1 MPGAASSTFAASSGH
16 GVPRAIGLIG
26 DRLAAWSAR
35 AAAGAD
41 APALAELN
49 GFAQQ
54 LQQVARLAGHPS
66 AAPWAAVDM
75 AAAVRAVVEAS
86 RAEAEQARL
95 ALQVDGPPILATMP
109 AAAFTLLVELL
120 VAQALACG
128 ERLHLSTAWHG
139 APARPALRA
148 QLARRVSGPG
158 PDADAG
164 ELPLLLAALLAR
176 SLGFAW
182 LSSEPG
188 RPEIL
193 VLCPPL
199 AAEPASA
206 GPAGPDPDEGLPRTP
221 AAAGGRVLLLDPVPS
236 ARELACQLLDG
247 AGLSVTPAADLD
259 QARDALRAGDPDVL
273 LTGLPI
279 ATTPGLAALIDDMRL
294 RSPWLRVIELVDE
307 PNAYAFSLPG
317 EDAPGRLSRSELR
330 EHLLTAVA
338 QEIDGTRGI

>member
-1 MPGAASSTFAASSGH
+1 MPGASSSSFAASSGH

-26 DRLAAWSAR
+26 DRLAAWSAQ
-35 AAAGAD
+35 AAAGAH
-41 APALAELN
+41 APALAELS
-49 GFAQQ
+49 GFAQR

-66 AAPWAAVDM
+66 SAPWAVVDM

-86 RAEAEQARL
+86 HAQARQAGL

-109 AAAFTLLVELL
+109 AAVFTLLLELL
-120 VAQALACG
+120 VEQALACG

-148 QLARRVSGPG
+148 QLMRRAALA
-158 PDADAG
+158 DTDAG

-182 LSSEPG
+182 LASEPG
-188 RPEIL
+188 RPETL

-199 AAEPASA
+199 AAEPA
-206 GPAGPDPDEGLPRTP
+206 PAGSVAPDDGLPRTP
-221 AAAGGRVLLLDPVPS
+221 PAAGGRVLLLDPVPS

-247 AGLSVTPAADLD
+247 AGLSVAPAADLD
-259 QARDALRAGDPDVL
+259 QARDALRNGDPDVL
-273 LTGLPI
+273 LTGLPL
-279 ATTPGLAALIDDMRL
+279 ATTPGLVTLIDDIRL

-338 QEIDGTRGI
+338 QEIDGTRGA